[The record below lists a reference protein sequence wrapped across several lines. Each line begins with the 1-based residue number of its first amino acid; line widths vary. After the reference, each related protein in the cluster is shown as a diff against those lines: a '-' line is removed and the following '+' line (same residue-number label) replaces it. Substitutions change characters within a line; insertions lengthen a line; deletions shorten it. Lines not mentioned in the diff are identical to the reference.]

1 MVPSISIGS
10 TVRIKSRVIVSRP
23 KRSDITLT
31 IARRALVATSPDNNG
46 NVSLVVDDLVP
57 TPLQSG
63 NKFIIAPVF
72 NSKGEEDEEVEV
84 PVTDL
89 ILLLDFEKEDA
100 PSNNNTNADINTK
113 VQQYKDYGDQL
124 LRLNDYTCAISYY
137 EVALNLVSTKVD
149 IGGTIV
155 VNKEGHAVIAEVD
168 YVEEGNY
175 DITLPSGDES
185 TITQKDVL
193 LVVWLKDCAF
203 LQVKIL
209 LNLCRCLLKLA
220 DIDTRA
226 HAIWAKQA
234 VKGCSIAL
242 TLCEY
247 HASESSNEKTT
258 SELTSLIEKTR
269 IVRARAFIK
278 SSKLKN
284 ATIDAKKVLAIN
296 STNREAQS
304 ILSEI
309 KVVDHYNKS
318 LDKKISKEVCR
329 WVQTATSSA
338 EGSSAMD
345 RMNDSVSEEPEQGK
359 ETVNKDKRNDDEK
372 NGKPAL
378 EVEDK
383 RIVMSQ
389 LCGTVVLVV
398 ALLIGI
404 WDMNT
409 RKVGKNYPV

>member
-10 TVRIKSRVIVSRP
+10 SVRIKSKVIVSRP
-23 KRSDITLT
+23 KHSDITLT
-31 IARRALVATSPDNNG
+31 IARRAIVATSPDNNG
-46 NVSLVVDDLVP
+46 NVSLVVDDLAP
-57 TPLQSG
+57 IPLQSG
-63 NKFIIAPVF
+63 NKFIIAPIFKKV
-72 NSKGEEDEEVEV
+72 EEDEEVEV
-84 PVTDL
+84 SVTDL
-89 ILLLDFEKEDA
+89 IPLLDFEKDA
-100 PSNNNTNADINTK
+100 LITTMPPSMDALI
-113 VQQYKDYGDQL
+113 QQYKDYGDHL

-137 EVALNLVSTKVD
+137 EAALHLVSTKVD

-155 VNKEGHAVIAEVD
+155 VNKEGHAIIAEVD
-168 YVEEGNY
+168 YVEEEGTY

-193 LVVWLKDCAF
+193 LVVWMKDSLF

-220 DIDTRA
+220 DVDNTRG

-234 VKGCSIAL
+234 IKGCSIGL

-247 HASESSNEKTT
+247 HATESTDEKTT
-258 SELTSLIEKTR
+258 LELTSLIEKAR
-269 IVRARAFIK
+269 IVRARSFIR

-284 ATIDAKKVLAIN
+284 ATVDAKKVLAIN

-304 ILSEI
+304 LLTEI
-309 KVVDHYNKS
+309 KVVEAYNKS

-345 RMNDSVSEEPEQGK
+345 RMDNDSVSEEPEK
-359 ETVNKDKRNDDEK
+359 ETKDNSVQE
-372 NGKPAL
+372 NVKPASA
-378 EVEDK
+378 VEQK
-383 RIVMSQ
+383 RIAPS
-389 LCGTVVLVV
+389 LEICGVVVLIL
-398 ALLIGI
+398 AILIYRYG
-404 WDMNT
+404 
-409 RKVGKNYPV
+409 G

>member
-10 TVRIKSRVIVSRP
+10 TVRIKSKVIVSRP

-31 IARRALVATSPDNNG
+31 ICRRAIVATSPDNG
-46 NVSLVVDDLVP
+46 NVSLVVDDLAP
-57 TPLQSG
+57 TPLQSS
-63 NKFIIAPVF
+63 NKFIIAPIF
-72 NSKGEEDEEVEV
+72 KSKNEDEEVEV
-84 PVTDL
+84 PISDL
-89 ILLLDFEKEDA
+89 IPLLGFEKEDK
-100 PSNNNTNADINTK
+100 PTNNNTDDIDVL

-137 EVALNLVSTKVD
+137 EAALHLVSTKVD
-149 IGGTIV
+149 IGGTII

-168 YVEEGNY
+168 YVDDEESNY

-193 LVVWLKDCAF
+193 LVVWMKDSSF

-220 DIDTRA
+220 DVDNTRG
-226 HAIWAKQA
+226 HTIWAKQA
-234 VKGCSIAL
+234 IKGCSVAL

-247 HASESSNEKTT
+247 HVSESSNEKTT

-269 IVRARAFIK
+269 IVRARAFIRL
-278 SSKLKN
+278 SKLKN
-284 ATIDAKKVLAIN
+284 ATVDAKKVLAIN

-304 ILSEI
+304 LLSEI
-309 KVVDHYNKS
+309 KVVEAYNKS

-329 WVQTATSSA
+329 WVQTATSST

-345 RMNDSVSEEPEQGK
+345 RMNDSVSEEPGE
-359 ETVNKDKRNDDEK
+359 ETVNKSVEENPKSTSSVEEKRFVTS
-372 NGKPAL
+372 L
-378 EVEDK
+378 EIWGV
-383 RIVMSQ
+383 
-389 LCGTVVLVV
+389 VVLVL
-398 ALLIGI
+398 AILIHRYG
-404 WDMNT
+404 
-409 RKVGKNYPV
+409 G

>member
-1 MVPSISIGS
+1 M
-10 TVRIKSRVIVSRP
+10 
-23 KRSDITLT
+23 
-31 IARRALVATSPDNNG
+31 
-46 NVSLVVDDLVP
+46 
-57 TPLQSG
+57 
-63 NKFIIAPVF
+63 
-72 NSKGEEDEEVEV
+72 EV

-89 ILLLDFEKEDA
+89 IPLLDFEKEDI
-100 PSNNNTNADINTK
+100 PTNNKTDDDIDTL
-113 VQQYKDYGDQL
+113 VQQYKEFGDQL

-137 EVALNLVSTKVD
+137 ETALHLVSTKVD

-155 VNKEGHAVIAEVD
+155 VNKEGHAVIAEID
-168 YVEEGNY
+168 YVEDEGTY

-193 LVVWLKDCAF
+193 LVVWMKDSSF

-220 DIDTRA
+220 DVDTRL
-226 HAIWAKQA
+226 AIWAKQA
-234 VKGCSIAL
+234 VKGSSVAL

-247 HASESSNEKTT
+247 YVSESTDEKTT
-258 SELTSLIEKTR
+258 LELTSLVEKTR
-269 IVRARAFIK
+269 LVRSRAFIR

-284 ATIDAKKVLAIN
+284 ATVDAKKVLAIN

-345 RMNDSVSEEPEQGK
+345 RMDNDLVSEEPKE
-359 ETVNKDKRNDDEK
+359 ETVDKSNDDEK
-372 NGKPAL
+372 NGKPTL

-409 RKVGKNYPV
+409 RKIGE

>member
-1 MVPSISIGS
+1 MAPSISIGS
-10 TVRIKSRVIVSRP
+10 TVRVKSKVIVSRP

-31 IARRALVATSPDNNG
+31 ICRRAIVATSPDDNG
-46 NVSLVVDDLVP
+46 NVSLVVEDLAP

-63 NKFIIAPVF
+63 SKFIIAPVLK
-72 NSKGEEDEEVEV
+72 SKAGEDEEVEV

-89 ILLLDFEKEDA
+89 IPLLDFEKEDA
-100 PSNNNTNADINTK
+100 PTNNNTNADIDIL

-124 LRLNDYTCAISYY
+124 LRLSDYTCAISYY
-137 EVALNLVSTKVD
+137 EAALHLVSTKVD
-149 IGGTIV
+149 IGGTII

-168 YVEEGNY
+168 YVEVEEEGPGAF

-193 LVVWLKDCAF
+193 FVVWMKDYLF

-220 DIDTRA
+220 DVNTRE
-226 HAIWAKQA
+226 HATWAKQA

-247 HASESSNEKTT
+247 HASEGSDEKTT
-258 SELTSLIEKTR
+258 LELTSLIEKTR
-269 IVRARAFIK
+269 LVRARAFIR

-284 ATIDAKKVLAIN
+284 ATVDAKKVLAIN

-309 KVVDHYNKS
+309 KVVEAYNKS

-329 WVQTATSSA
+329 WVQTATSST
-338 EGSSAMD
+338 EGSSAMN
-345 RMNDSVSEEPEQGK
+345 RMNDSVSEQPGE
-359 ETVNKDKRNDDEK
+359 ETVNKSVEENL
-372 NGKPAL
+372 KPTPS
-378 EVEDK
+378 VEEK

-409 RKVGKNYPV
+409 RKVGENYPV

>member
-10 TVRIKSRVIVSRP
+10 TVRVKSKVIVSRP

-31 IARRALVATSPDNNG
+31 ICRRALVATSPDDNG

-57 TPLQSG
+57 TPLQSSDDL
-63 NKFIIAPVF
+63 FIIAPTIK
-72 NSKGEEDEEVEV
+72 SKNEEDEEVEV

-89 ILLLDFEKEDA
+89 IPLLDFEKEDK
-100 PSNNNTNADINTK
+100 PSNNNTDDIDIL

-124 LRLNDYTCAISYY
+124 LRLNDYTCSISYY
-137 EVALNLVSTKVD
+137 EAALNLVSTKVD

-155 VNKEGHAVIAEVD
+155 VNKDGHAVIAEVD

-185 TITQKDVL
+185 TITQKDAL
-193 LVVWLKDCAF
+193 LVVWMKDSSF

-209 LNLCRCLLKLA
+209 LNLCRCILKLA
-220 DIDTRA
+220 DVDTRG
-226 HAIWAKQA
+226 HTIWAKQA

-247 HASESSNEKTT
+247 HASESTDEKTT
-258 SELTSLIEKTR
+258 IELNSLIEKTR
-269 IVRARAFIK
+269 LVRSRAFIR

-284 ATIDAKKVLAIN
+284 ATVDAKKVLAIN

-304 ILSEI
+304 LLSEI
-309 KVVDHYNKS
+309 KVVEAYNKS

-345 RMNDSVSEEPEQGK
+345 RMNDSVSEEPGG
-359 ETVNKDKRNDDEK
+359 ETAVDKSNDDEK
-372 NGKPAL
+372 NAKPAL
-378 EVEDK
+378 EVEEK

-409 RKVGKNYPV
+409 RKVGENYPV